1 MSIDPIE
8 RTNLTLSAG
17 AVAASLVLTTPTFA
31 WSLAVGALLETLNF
45 RGLYRSAQFLFWGQ
59 IRSGGA
65 WSGVFALRFGM
76 MVIGIGSALYF
87 GAHPVGLLI
96 GLSLIMPAAII
107 EAWRA
112 RPAVDPEAPQLA
124 PDDPDWERWNPWLAR
139 ERDESEEVDE

>member
-1 MSIDPIE
+1 MSIDPIQ

-17 AVAASLVLTTPTFA
+17 AVAASLVLTTPAFA
-31 WSLAVGALLETLNF
+31 WSLAAGALIEAVNF
-45 RGLYRSAQFLFWGQ
+45 RGLNRSAQFLFWGH

-65 WSGVFALRFGM
+65 WSGVFLLRFGFL
-76 MVIGIGSALYF
+76 VIGIGAAFYF

-96 GLSLIMPAAII
+96 GLSLIVPAAIF

-112 RPAVDPEAPQLA
+112 RPAVDPGAPRLA

-139 ERDESEEVDE
+139 ERDESEEVDA